1 MNHLI
6 AQIKTRKKEKRF
18 KLLSEQNKVF
28 EIETDNLALV
38 NYDVDHN
45 LDEDA
50 WFKVD
55 RFSQQDY
62 CLDYLKRDFVAAEY
76 NSLPKA
82 EFTKIAY
89 LCSVQDGSF
98 FFQKVSPSV
107 YLTKKLLGFG
117 NIAHLEKSETR
128 LCINR
133 YPDAIYIPQQ
143 DRLVFR
149 KLATISSIF
158 TGIDSLYKEATNEE
172 VQQFLEQNFIELA
185 DGYDLSKVSKPNR
198 ARIALARDTLASILE
213 PENRERMLAYIR
225 SYSDESLAFDEAN
238 QKFEIKNDEQ
248 LKTLLYG
255 IEERFYTTELGHQKR
270 LANSVQDWNSRK
282 G

>member
-1 MNHLI
+1 MSHLI
-6 AQIKTRKKEKRF
+6 AQIKTRKKEKLF
-18 KLLSEQNKVF
+18 KLLSEQSRIF
-28 EIETDNLALV
+28 EIDTDNLALV
-38 NYDVDHN
+38 DYDVDYN

-50 WFKVD
+50 WFKVE

-62 CLDYLKRDFVAAEY
+62 CPDYLKRDFVAAEY
-76 NSLPKA
+76 NSLPKD

-89 LCSVQDGSF
+89 LCSVQDGDF

-117 NIAHLEKSETR
+117 DIVYLENSETR

-133 YPDAIYIPQQ
+133 YPDAIYFPQQ

-158 TGIDSLYKEATNEE
+158 SGIDSLYKEATNEE
-172 VQQFLEQNFIELA
+172 VQQFLEQNFIALA
-185 DGYDLSKVSKPNR
+185 DGYGLSKVSKPNR
-198 ARIALARDTLASILE
+198 ARIALVRDTLASILE

-225 SYSDESLAFDEAN
+225 SYSDESLSFNEVN
-238 QKFEIKNDEQ
+238 QTFEIKNDEQ

-255 IEERFYTTELGHQKR
+255 IEERFYTTELGHKKR
-270 LANSVQDWNSRK
+270 LANSVQDLN
-282 G
+282 